1 MKTRGAL
8 ASRSSATGYGSAASE
23 ERRTSAAPDGKGNAV
38 GKVLDPAVR
47 LGGALV
53 HVAIGLAFGLLGA
66 WTFAGA
72 VGRIPVRDQAHDP
85 AVYAGVIAVLGLA
98 GLTAA
103 LLPARRAASV
113 DPLIALRME

>member
-1 MKTRGAL
+1 MAKEMPSA
-8 ASRSSATGYGSAASE
+8 RSSILRS
-23 ERRTSAAPDGKGNAV
+23 V
-38 GKVLDPAVR
+38 
-47 LGGALV
+47 LGGALLY
-53 HVAIGLAFGLLGA
+53 VATGLALGLLGA
-66 WTFAGA
+66 WSVAGTLR
-72 VGRIPVRDQAHDP
+72 GFLFGIKPHDP